1 MAPFSKVVYFRHIKK
16 RRIKM
21 KLKGLYFLLVL
32 GLLLSACAPQATPTQ
47 APATQAPA
55 TQPAAT
61 EAPAA
66 PTETAMPAC
75 TQAIKIAIIGAQS
88 GTNAVLGDWMKKGV
102 TLAVEQKNAAGG
114 IQGCPVEL
122 IIYDD
127 EADPTKSVGLA
138 QKVATQDNVMA
149 AWATT
154 NSSSALAD
162 IPIFQQYKIPQLTNG
177 TNVTITQQGSP
188 FIFRANPAGPAYED
202 PLVDYLVNDGKTK
215 FAIIGDNSA
224 YGKGEATY
232 QTAALQRNNLEPLAT
247 EEFGIDDKD
256 FTGQLTKIMQT
267 QPEVL
272 LLAASEV
279 AGGLVAKQARQLGF
293 EGIIAGGS
301 AMGTP
306 KFIETAAEAAEGVYF
321 TSPYPGNDANDQT
334 RAFAAAY
341 EARWGDA
348 PEVHG
353 ANTYDGTNMLLM
365 AMENADPLTPENV
378 AAEMHKIC
386 GYAGLQGEFCYDETG
401 EGIKLTNLGIIKDG
415 QLTYLPK

>member
-1 MAPFSKVVYFRHIKK
+1 MR
-16 RRIKM
+16 
-21 KLKGLYFLLVL
+21 LKGLYVLLVI
-32 GLLLSACAPQATPTQ
+32 GLLLASCAPQATPTEAPATQ

-55 TQPAAT
+55 TVAPAAT
-61 EAPAA
+61 
-66 PTETAMPAC
+66 PAC
-75 TQAIKIAIIGAQS
+75 AQPVKIAIVGAMS

-114 IQGCPVEL
+114 VHGCQVE
-122 IIYDD
+122 IVIYDD

-138 QKVATQDNVMA
+138 QKVATEDKVMA

-162 IPIFQQYKIPQLTNG
+162 IPVFQQYKIPQLTNG
-177 TNVTITQQGSP
+177 TNVTITQKGSP

-202 PLVDYLVNDGKTK
+202 PLVDYLVKQGKTK
-215 FAIIGDNSA
+215 FAIIGDNAA
-224 YGKGEATY
+224 YGKGETTY
-232 QTAALQRNNLEPLAT
+232 QTAALKRNNLDPLDV

-256 FTGQLTKIMQT
+256 FTGQLTKIFQSD
-267 QPEVL
+267 PEVL

-293 EGIIAGGS
+293 TGIIAGGS

-306 KFIETAAEAAEGVYF
+306 KFIETAADAAEGVYF
-321 TSPYPGNDANDQT
+321 TSPYPGNNANDQT
-334 RAFAAAY
+334 RTFAAAY
-341 EARWGDA
+341 KARWGDD

-365 AMENADPLTPENV
+365 AMDKADPLTPENV

-386 GYAGLQGEFCYDETG
+386 GYKALQGEFCYDQNG
-401 EGIKLTNLGIIKDG
+401 EGIKLTNLGIIKGG
-415 QLTYLPK
+415 QLTYLP

>member
-1 MAPFSKVVYFRHIKK
+1 
-16 RRIKM
+16 M
-21 KLKGLYFLLVL
+21 KQKGLYILLVL
-32 GLLLSACAPQATPTQ
+32 GLLLASCAPQATPTQ
-47 APATQAPA
+47 APATQAPVA
-55 TQPAAT
+55 TQ
-61 EAPAA
+61 APATQA
-66 PTETAMPAC
+66 PVVATETAKPTC
-75 TQAIKIAIIGAQS
+75 EQAIKIAIIGAQS

-102 TLAVEQKNAAGG
+102 TLAIEQKNAAGG
-114 IQGCPVEL
+114 INGCPVEL

-162 IPIFQQYKIPQLTNG
+162 IPTFQQYKIPQLTNG

-188 FIFRANPAGPAYED
+188 YVFRANPAGPAYED
-202 PLVDYLVNDGKTK
+202 PLVDYLVKDGKTK
-215 FAIIGDNSA
+215 FAIIGDNAA
-224 YGKGEATY
+224 YGKGETAY
-232 QTAALQRNNLEPLAT
+232 QTAALQRNKLEPLAT
-247 EEFGIDDKD
+247 EEFGVDDKD

-321 TSPYPGNDANDQT
+321 TSPYPGNDANEQT

-341 EARWGDA
+341 KTRWGED

-386 GYAGLQGEFCYDETG
+386 GYVGLQGEFCYDETG

>member
-1 MAPFSKVVYFRHIKK
+1 
-16 RRIKM
+16 M
-21 KLKGLYFLLVL
+21 KLKGIYILLIV
-32 GLLLSACAPQATPTQ
+32 GLLLASCAPQATPTQ

-55 TQPAAT
+55 VQPAT
-61 EAPAA
+61 QAA
-66 PTETAMPAC
+66 PPTAAC
-75 TQAIKIAIIGAQS
+75 AQPVKIAIIGAMS

-102 TLAVEQKNAAGG
+102 TLAIEQKNAAGG
-114 IQGCPVEL
+114 IHGCQVQL
-122 IIYDD
+122 VVYDD

-138 QKVATQDNVMA
+138 QKVATEDKVMA

-188 FIFRANPAGPAYED
+188 FVFRANPAGPAYED
-202 PLVDYLVNDGKTK
+202 PLVDYLVKQGKTK

-224 YGKGEATY
+224 YGKGETAY
-232 QTAALQRNNLEPLAT
+232 QTAALTRNKLTALDT
-247 EEFGIDDKD
+247 ESYGIDDKD
-256 FTGQLTKIMQT
+256 FTGQLTKIFQT

-293 EGIIAGGS
+293 TGVIAGGS

-306 KFIETAAEAAEGVYF
+306 KFIETAGDAAEGVYF
-321 TSPYPGNDANDQT
+321 TSPYPGNNANDQT

-341 EARWGDA
+341 KTRWGDD

-365 AMENADPLTPENV
+365 AMDNASPLTPENV
-378 AAEMHKIC
+378 AAEMHKVC
-386 GYAGLQGEFCYDETG
+386 DYQALQGKFCYDSNG
-401 EGIKLTNLGIIKDG
+401 EGIKVTNLGIIKGG
-415 QLTYLPK
+415 QLTYLP